1 MLEGDCLQAAF
12 GDLDRGND
20 PLAVHFANPPAAQNH
35 PSIIL
40 RCGRYAAAS
49 SGARTNVPAC
59 YHPPPVTITT
69 WSPSTKNAA
78 PICVLAL
85 GLSHMVGTFFSE
97 NASQKAQETASGAS
111 ASPVASTST
120 SASTSDPAL
129 ANPTVLLEALEDPQ
143 RWFRPSRGG
152 PHDAGRLPSGSS
164 GSERGVHGGKPPS
177 YGDEDRHPSGR
188 ITQDCA
194 ARSLTVDAAELSP
207 GGQRAAVGIGEY
219 PANLQDD
226 SDRSEED

>member
-143 RWFRPSRGG
+143 RWFPVQVVPSLIIADKNEVSAVHKTRNEPAPERRIRAVAHQNGEFM
-152 PHDAGRLPSGSS
+152 AGNLRHT
-164 GSERGVHGGKPPS
+164 ETKIDIPPV
-177 YGDEDRHPSGR
+177 E
-188 ITQDCA
+188 
-194 ARSLTVDAAELSP
+194 
-207 GGQRAAVGIGEY
+207 
-219 PANLQDD
+219 
-226 SDRSEED
+226 